1 LGAGKV
7 KRLHRFDTKQG
18 NRLLLA
24 ACCVLLVGCESQL
37 NVDRV
42 GFNEVKGKASVVE
55 TAVNVER
62 LETLLSRELIHRRL
76 SLQRHAA
83 WQIMHGFLAYGKE
96 LPIESEGNS
105 VNLLSHLLEGGQM
118 QGWDLYPGDVIPTTG
133 RRGVVAR
140 LSESDYFGQG
150 HIDQWLAIFAQQ
162 RIPKEATIRIGE
174 DVFTLEDWLRQS
186 QWDVSRNYTAEYSW
200 TLIALTYYFPNERVW
215 TARDG
220 KEWNWETLVEFE
232 LGEPLV
238 SSACGGSHRLE
249 ALAMALET
257 HLKTG
262 GKLEGVWLKTQQ
274 RLESEVNKVRTWQNM
289 DGSLSS
295 HFFERP
301 GTTSDLVQRLSSSGH
316 LFEFAA
322 IASPADKLL
331 DPWMQR
337 AAYRMCELLDL
348 TQSTDLECGSLYHA
362 LNGLRV
368 YKERLQAVQRPS
380 KDPE

>member
-1 LGAGKV
+1 LGAEEV
-7 KRLHRFDTKQG
+7 KRLHQFDKYLR
-18 NRLLLA
+18 NSLLA
-24 ACCVLLVGCESQL
+24 VACSMVFLGCEDKVS
-37 NVDRV
+37 VDRV
-42 GFNEVKGKASVVE
+42 ELNEVRGKALGIDS
-55 TAVNVER
+55 AVDNER
-62 LETLLSRELIHRRL
+62 LESVLSRELIHRRL
-76 SLQRHAA
+76 SLKRHAA

-96 LPIESEGNS
+96 LPIDSDGNS
-105 VNLLSHLLEGGQM
+105 VNLLDHLLEGGQM
-118 QGWDLYPGDVIPTTG
+118 QGWDIYPGDVIPTTG

-162 RIPKEATIRIGE
+162 RIPKESTIRLGGE
-174 DVFTLEDWLRQS
+174 VFTLEDWLRQS

-220 KEWNWETLVEFE
+220 KEWDWETLVEFE
-232 LGEPLV
+232 LGESLV

-257 HLKTG
+257 HLKSG

-274 RLESEVNKVRTWQNM
+274 RLESEINKVRTWQNM

-322 IASPADKLL
+322 IASPEDKLL

-337 AAYRMCELLDL
+337 AAYRVCELLDL
-348 TQSTDLECGSLYHA
+348 TQNTDLECGSLYHA

-368 YKERLQAVQRPS
+368 YKERLQTVQRPS
-380 KDPE
+380 KEPE

>member
-1 LGAGKV
+1 
-7 KRLHRFDTKQG
+7 
-18 NRLLLA
+18 
-24 ACCVLLVGCESQL
+24 
-37 NVDRV
+37 
-42 GFNEVKGKASVVE
+42 
-55 TAVNVER
+55 
-62 LETLLSRELIHRRL
+62 
-76 SLQRHAA
+76 
-83 WQIMHGFLAYGKE
+83 
-96 LPIESEGNS
+96 
-105 VNLLSHLLEGGQM
+105 
-118 QGWDLYPGDVIPTTG
+118 
-133 RRGVVAR
+133 
-140 LSESDYFGQG
+140 
-150 HIDQWLAIFAQQ
+150 
-162 RIPKEATIRIGE
+162 
-174 DVFTLEDWLRQS
+174 
-186 QWDVSRNYTAEYSW
+186 
-200 TLIALTYYFPNERVW
+200 
-215 TARDG
+215 
-220 KEWNWETLVEFE
+220 
-232 LGEPLV
+232 
-238 SSACGGSHRLE
+238 
-249 ALAMALET
+249 MALET

-337 AAYRMCELLDL
+337 AAYRVCELLDL

-368 YKERLQAVQRPS
+368 YKERLQALQRPS